1 MEDDQNDVDQNQD
14 DMAVLIFDIDDA
26 AIERAATAV
35 GTIPTGS
42 INILPPNCC

>member
-1 MEDDQNDVDQNQD
+1 MEDDQNDVDQNKD
-14 DMAVLIFDIDDA
+14 DIAVLIFDVDDV
-26 AIERAATAV
+26 AIERAAAGA